1 MPREKA
7 VILSPTRL
15 TDWNSFVQ
23 NHPYG
28 WLGHLSSWQQVLAST
43 VRLNACY
50 FLAILD
56 EPSEKILAGLPVYQ
70 TRTLTSDKK
79 LISAPLTTIFDPLVS
94 SREQLVALLSAA
106 LSWLKAT
113 GSSELIVKTLHT
125 ARLWE
130 EMGGIKDNSFRY
142 HYLDLSHDLDTIWKK
157 AHRSCIRQHVNKAV
171 QKGVEVRQ
179 AEDKK
184 DLSVFYRLYSATR
197 KRHGLPSIP
206 FAYFEAIWDIYRP
219 QNCVYFLLAS
229 YKQSAICSLMA
240 FKFKERFSAEALG
253 WDDEFRW
260 LTPSAITFWEAIK
273 LAKGLGCQQ
282 FDFGRTA
289 LANENLIRFKR
300 HWGTEEMEMPQFT
313 FSASRKSG
321 KQKDRSSLSLKYRS
335 LTAFLRGC
343 PDVIY
348 ELLSQFYYKNF
359 SS

>member
-1 MPREKA
+1 MQKEKV
-7 VILSPTRL
+7 VILSPVQL
-15 TDWNSFVQ
+15 TDWDSFVQ
-23 NHPYG
+23 DHPYG
-28 WLGHLSSWQQVLAST
+28 WLGHLSSWQLVLAST
-43 VRLNACY
+43 IRLSAGY
-50 FLAILD
+50 FLAIMD
-56 EPSEKILAGLPVYQ
+56 ETSGKIVGGMPVYQ
-70 TRTLTSDKK
+70 TRSLTLHKK

-94 SREQLVALLSAA
+94 SREQLVALLSTA
-106 LSWLKAT
+106 LSWLRAT

-125 ARLWE
+125 ARLWG
-130 EMGGIKDNSFRY
+130 EMGAIKDNSFRY
-142 HYLDLSHDLDTIWKK
+142 HYLDLGRDLDTIWKK
-157 AHRSCIRQHVNKAV
+157 AHRSCVRQQVNKAV

-206 FAYFEAIWDIYRP
+206 FAYFEAIWNIYRP

-229 YKQSAICSLMA
+229 YNRSAICSLMA
-240 FKFKERFSAEALG
+240 LKFKEKFSAEALG

-273 LAKGLGCQQ
+273 LAKELGCQQ

-289 LANENLIRFKR
+289 LANESLIRFKR
-300 HWGTEEMEMPQFT
+300 HWGTEEMEMPQFS
-313 FSASRKSG
+313 FSAG
-321 KQKDRSSLSLKYRS
+321 KKLAIQTDRSSSALKYRS
-335 LTAFLRGC
+335 LTTFLRDC

-359 SS
+359 SN